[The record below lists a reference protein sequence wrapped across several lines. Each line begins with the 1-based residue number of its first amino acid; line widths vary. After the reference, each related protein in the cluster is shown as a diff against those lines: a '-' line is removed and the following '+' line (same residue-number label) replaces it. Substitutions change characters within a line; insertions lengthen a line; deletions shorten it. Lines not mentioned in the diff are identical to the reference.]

1 VINSVDNL
9 ALIGYLAPLIL
20 FLAAFQGRLQPGR
33 RPHRVLWASRAAT
46 WTSLV
51 LSLLAAAAVFAFGP
65 LVSPVIG
72 RGDFGLSI
80 RLDALSVVMF
90 WLVAFVGVLVVQFSR
105 NYLDGDGR
113 HGAFLGG
120 LCLTIGAVI
129 LLVLAGNLFQLVL
142 AWIGTSLALHQ
153 LLVFYADR
161 PGAVAA
167 ARKKFIVARAG
178 DICLVIAA
186 VLFTRAFGTGDLG
199 ALRDAAGAALEA
211 GLVPAGVGWAAV
223 LVAVAAALKSAM
235 FPFHGWLLE
244 VMETPTPVS
253 ALLHAGLINAGT
265 FLVVRLG
272 ELMFLYPPALHV
284 LMIVGGFTALFASV
298 AMITQSSVKVSLAY
312 SSAAHMGFM
321 LMLCGFGA
329 HSVAILHL
337 VAHSFYKAH
346 AFLSSGSIVEYVR
359 GVGARQIDATPRPL
373 RLLVSLAAALVIFVG
388 IGALLGVDVTKRPG
402 ETALGAIFVM
412 AITHLLVKGFDD
424 APHIYVITRTA
435 LAAAAVTLAFFGLE
449 LTAAWILADAVVA
462 FPQPTVS
469 TLVVMVLVVLTFALV
484 TVLQTQLPAL
494 VHSPAWRVA
503 YVHLKNGLYA
513 NALFDRLIG
522 ALR

>member
-1 VINSVDNL
+1 MNSIHNL
-9 ALIGYLAPLIL
+9 ALIAYLAPLVLLLVAIR
-20 FLAAFQGRLQPGR
+20 AWLQPGR
-33 RPHRVLWASRAAT
+33 QPHRVLWASRAAT
-46 WTSLV
+46 WTV
-51 LSLLAAAAVFAFGP
+51 LALALLAAAAVFVSGP
-65 LVSPVIG
+65 LVSPVLG
-72 RGDFGLSI
+72 RGDFGLAI

-105 NYLDGDGR
+105 NYLDGDAR
-113 HGAFLGG
+113 QGAFLGN

-129 LLVLAGNLFQLVL
+129 LLVLAGNLFQLVV

-161 PGAVAA
+161 PGAVIA
-167 ARKKFIVARAG
+167 ARKKFIVARGG
-178 DICLVIAA
+178 DLCLTVAA
-186 VLFTRAFGTGDLG
+186 ILFARAFGTGDLG
-199 ALRDAAGAALEA
+199 ALREAAGAALEA
-211 GLVPAGVGWAAV
+211 GVVPSGVGWAAV
-223 LVAVAAALKSAM
+223 LVALAAVLKSAM
-235 FPFHGWLLE
+235 FPAHGWLLE

-272 ELMFLYPPALHV
+272 EPMFLSAPALHI
-284 LMIVGGFTALFASV
+284 LILVGGFTALFASI

-346 AFLSSGSIVEYVR
+346 AFLSAGSVVEYVLAVGSR
-359 GVGARQIDATPRPL
+359 GIEATPQPA
-373 RLLVSLAAALVIFVG
+373 RLLFSLAGALVIFVG
-388 IGALLGVDVTKRPG
+388 IGALLGVDVIKRPG

-412 AITHLLVKGFDD
+412 AITHLLVKGWDA
-424 APHIYVITRTA
+424 APHLYVISRTA
-435 LAAAAVTLAFFGLE
+435 LAAVAVTLAFFTLE

-462 FPQPTVS
+462 FPQPNAI
-469 TLVVMVLVVLTFALV
+469 TLAVMVLMVAAFGLV
-484 TVLQTQLPAL
+484 ILLQTLLPTL
-494 VHSPAWRVA
+494 SHLPAWRAA